1 MVIADRHL
9 AIIVRTV
16 RVGPVVTLFKKEEVS
31 MESSLSVCPQAFLAD
46 CITIQRLRPAQ
57 TVMYFTNTF
66 KKATMSQ
73 GYRSFSVHNI
83 MGQLSFVY
91 VVCCWPK
98 LHSVAR
104 DYICPASSLQFIVFK
119 NMSLTQRSTQRN
131 IQGEHTKRRFL
142 MYEFHI
148 RDLWFGLSLSVT
160 FSSLASIFCSVYA
173 SPDCHTTGLTDLA
186 SN

>member
-1 MVIADRHL
+1 M
-9 AIIVRTV
+9 

-66 KKATMSQ
+66 KKATMSL

-91 VVCCWPK
+91 VVCC
-98 LHSVAR
+98 
-104 DYICPASSLQFIVFK
+104 
-119 NMSLTQRSTQRN
+119 
-131 IQGEHTKRRFL
+131 
-142 MYEFHI
+142 
-148 RDLWFGLSLSVT
+148 
-160 FSSLASIFCSVYA
+160 
-173 SPDCHTTGLTDLA
+173 
-186 SN
+186 